1 MRRASH
7 PDARAALRPPSGP
20 RSVVLV
26 VDGPLGA
33 RAVAGLCAQ
42 VRAVVRSGVEVVTC
56 DVGRI
61 TEPDAGAV
69 DAVAR
74 LQLTARRH
82 GGSVRLRRVSR
93 DLRRLLD
100 LAGLRHVIPAVPDG
114 PSGAR

>member
-1 MRRASH
+1 MRLPCGA
-7 PDARAALRPPSGP
+7 

-26 VDGPLGA
+26 LEWPLHA
-33 RAVAGLCAQ
+33 PAVAGLCAE
-42 VRAVVRSGVEVVTC
+42 VRAAVRSGVDVVTC

-61 TEPDAGAV
+61 TDPDAGAV

-100 LAGLRHVIPAVPDG
+100 LAGLGHVIPAVPDDR
-114 PSGAR
+114 PAAR